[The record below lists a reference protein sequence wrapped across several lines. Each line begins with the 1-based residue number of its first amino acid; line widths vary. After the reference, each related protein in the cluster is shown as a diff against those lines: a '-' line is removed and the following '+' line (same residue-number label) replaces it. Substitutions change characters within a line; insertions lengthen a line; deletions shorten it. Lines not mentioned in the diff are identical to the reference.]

1 MSFSNA
7 SLFTLEEVCN
17 NKTFVV
23 PEFQRGYAW
32 QEEHWKSL
40 WDDVRNV
47 ELLSRAQHYGGAI
60 MISAAEDD
68 QRDVDLIDGQQRLT
82 SIALMLSALGAD
94 AFQIEFKNNE
104 PLQTYYNYYALK
116 HEHLAPSLAQ
126 HKSYYARNLARA
138 ATYFASCALTVTAE
152 ERGALVNVLLKR
164 FRFFVLVIHSEFDV
178 HVAFETINN
187 RGKPLSTL
195 EKLKNRLIY
204 LSSHAK
210 DGNAGRAAMEEVHR
224 CWKSVYAWL
233 GAGKALLDDD
243 EFLRVHSLGWFKHE
257 RKAEWLSVQLFEDEF
272 SAHGE
277 VSPLDITIYVR
288 SLEQAAACWYYI
300 NEPMDLPPSVAK
312 QLTSLQ
318 KTASASSKPLLL
330 WALIRLRT
338 ENQKLIVEPTEN
350 SAWSKPFER
359 LISEAERFAVL
370 VVLTNNRLSNVGQS
384 DINRSAY
391 ALAHPGELL
400 QKNLSSTVQPAT
412 SVDAVHFACEH
423 LASLVDNWDGD
434 AEDYLDKRFP
444 WKGYFD
450 SETVQTVIADR
461 LRTGNG
467 FYNWQFGKLLA
478 YLWEDFLRGERGKPE
493 KRPWD
498 RFAWDESIEHIFPQ
512 NPHPKWATAISLDGR
527 NSKAM
532 KDAVT
537 NSIGNLLLL
546 SRSRNSSLSNDPY
559 RSFPGITGKKD
570 RYEIGSYSEMQ
581 VARVCKDWTV
591 VQIAA
596 RGIAMM
602 RCAQRTWNFEVVS
615 DQDKLTKW
623 LPILFG
629 DQAQKVQDGAY
640 TNGKKVDGR
649 TLQGWVKQ
657 FEDVSKV

>member
-1 MSFSNA
+1 MSFSSA
-7 SLFTLEEVCN
+7 SLLALEEICS

-40 WDDVRNV
+40 WDDARNV
-47 ELLSRAQHYGGAI
+47 EFQNRGQHYGGAI
-60 MISAAEDD
+60 MISAVDDD
-68 QRDVDLIDGQQRLT
+68 QQHVDLIDGQQRLT
-82 SIALMLSALGAD
+82 SIALMLSALGAG

-116 HEHLAPSLAQ
+116 QAHLAPSLAQ

-138 ATYFASCALTVTAE
+138 ANYFEGRALEITEE
-152 ERGALVNVLLKR
+152 ERGVLVNVLLKR
-164 FRFFVLVIHSEFDV
+164 FKFFVLVIHSEFDV

-204 LSSHAK
+204 LSSNAK
-210 DGNAGRAAMEEVHR
+210 DGVAGRAAMDEVHR
-224 CWKSVYAWL
+224 CWKSVYASL

-257 RKAEWLSVQLFEDEF
+257 RKAEWLSSQLFEEEF
-272 SAHGE
+272 SAHGD
-277 VSPLDITIYVR
+277 VSPEDITIYVR
-288 SLEQAAACWYYI
+288 SLEQAAACWYCI
-300 NEPMDLPPSVAK
+300 NEPVDLPTTVAK

-330 WALIRLRT
+330 WALIRLVS
-338 ENQKLIVEPTEN
+338 EDQKLIAAPSAKT
-350 SAWSKPFER
+350 AWSKPLER

-370 VVLTNNRLSNVGQS
+370 VVLANNRLSNVGQS

-391 ALAHPGELL
+391 ALAHPGEPL
-400 QKNLSSTVQPAT
+400 QKNLSNLVIPSTSQG
-412 SVDAVHFACEH
+412 AVVLACEH
-423 LASLVDNWDGD
+423 LASIVDNWDGNS
-434 AEDYLDKRFP
+434 EEYLDKRFP
-444 WKGYFD
+444 WQGYF
-450 SETVQTVIADR
+450 SRETVQTVIADR
-461 LRTGNG
+461 LRAGSG
-467 FYNWQFGKLLA
+467 FYNWQFGRLVI
-478 YLWEDFLRGERGKPE
+478 YLWEDYLRGERGKPE
-493 KRPWD
+493 KKPWD
-498 RFAWDESIEHIFPQ
+498 RFAWDESIEHIYPQ
-512 NPHPKWATAISLDGR
+512 NPHHKWSDSITLDGR

-546 SRSRNSSLSNDPY
+546 SRSRNSTLSNDPY
-559 RSFPGITGKKD
+559 RSFEGITGKKE
-570 RYEIGSYSEMQ
+570 RYESGSYSEMQ
-581 VARVCKDWTV
+581 VAKFCKDWTV

-602 RCAQRTWNFEVVS
+602 QCAQTTWNFEVIN
-615 DQDKLTKW
+615 DQAKLTKW

-629 DQAQKVQDGAY
+629 DQAQKVQEGAY
-640 TNGKKVDGR
+640 TGGRAVDGR
-649 TLQGWVKQ
+649 ALQPWVERFKCQ
-657 FEDVSKV
+657 SQA